1 MRSSLFEP
9 QATSHAQLLSLR
21 ISQSSIGTEDHASV
35 PEKLAR
41 TMREMILQGQLRPGD
56 PLVESRM
63 ARDLSVG
70 QPTVREA
77 FKELE
82 LEGLVQR
89 TRNRGCSVVKLGQ
102 AEVDAMSRLRVEV
115 EVMAVKELCRA
126 WTVKI
131 AAVLEEALSNMRL
144 AARAGSSRAYLRAD
158 LEFHEAIWRLG
169 GNPYVERI
177 AAPVTVPLFVL
188 AMSSPVEQSPKAL
201 LENLAGHEAIF
212 EALKTRD
219 ELSAVLVV
227 RQVLEGF
234 WEQDL
239 STARK
244 TR

>member
-1 MRSSLFEP
+1 MRSNPAETH
-9 QATSHAQLLSLR
+9 ATSGDQLLSHL
-21 ISQSSIGTEDHASV
+21 ISQSNNGAEDVASV

-77 FKELE
+77 FKALE
-82 LEGLVQR
+82 LEGLVER

-102 AEVDAMSRLRVEV
+102 ADVDAMSRLRVEV

-126 WTVKI
+126 WSDQI
-131 AAVLEEALSNMRL
+131 AAVLEQALSNMRSAAL
-144 AARAGSSRAYLRAD
+144 AGGGRAYLRAD

-188 AMSSPVEQSPKAL
+188 AMSSPVEQSSKAL
-201 LENLAGHEAIF
+201 LENLAGHAAIL

-219 ELSAVLVV
+219 ELNAVLVV
-227 RQVLEGF
+227 RQVLEDF

-244 TR
+244 AR